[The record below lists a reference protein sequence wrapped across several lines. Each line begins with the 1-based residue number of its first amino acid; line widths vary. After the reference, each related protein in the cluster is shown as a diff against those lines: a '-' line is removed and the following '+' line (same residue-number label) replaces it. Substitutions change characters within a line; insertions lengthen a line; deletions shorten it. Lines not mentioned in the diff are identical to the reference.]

1 MHLFNH
7 LYMKIKTQ
15 ISFKSQKKKK
25 NPMELKE
32 GFCKVTIIIK
42 CVHTVIEDRD
52 VSTKNKEVANYC
64 E

>member
-1 MHLFNH
+1 
-7 LYMKIKTQ
+7 
-15 ISFKSQKKKK
+15 
-25 NPMELKE
+25 MELKE